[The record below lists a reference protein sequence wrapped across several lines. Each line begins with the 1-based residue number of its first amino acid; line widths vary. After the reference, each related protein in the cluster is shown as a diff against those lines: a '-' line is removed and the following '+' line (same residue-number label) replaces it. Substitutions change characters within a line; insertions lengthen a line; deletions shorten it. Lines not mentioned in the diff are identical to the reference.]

1 MSLDFSSEQESRS
14 LGLQNAKTILNNL
27 KPDTTLE
34 TLRNI
39 IKEHRKLQESS
50 GVELAASLQRIVES
64 HGEALRLMNKANAG
78 SLFQHLENAQ
88 KVCPTT
94 SQQTRK
100 ELLAQ
105 AHIQSTIDILK
116 PFMNIRQTLE
126 KLRKDLNSPN
136 EFASAVTKALN
147 LFDSKNKLL
156 KKDPSLGNVLQ
167 PLDDLEKE
175 LDDYLWAAIEN
186 CIEVAQKE
194 PASLIRIV
202 KVLKNHHST
211 DIIKQ
216 RLAQGVQQRLSRKMN
231 TTDLEQLAARSS
243 EAINDIP
250 LIKTSVI
257 PCFPAEYEL
266 EQFFLDTYR
275 GIIEGKMK
283 EFILDDIDNVRKSPG
298 LIVLVSG
305 WIENY
310 TSAISKHWP
319 GIEHDFQMQSLISEM
334 KLVMPQFL
342 EHTDKVLSEWLQRVR
357 DNDIKLDRIPEIA
370 GSRQPLTSSYPEE
383 MYTMINNQISFV
395 SNRLGGE
402 LLIEVFRLCTEK
414 LISQKNKEVQ
424 AIDEI
429 LLLNDPE
436 LQVPALCIKVNN
448 SSRCASHSQEMRDT
462 CKAMIPQ
469 EENLLTRLDRFF
481 DKVHSG
487 FVELTDYATRSLALS
502 ILKSAAE
509 PTIGVL
515 FGTKWTS
522 TRPPATAFATLEE
535 FQDDVSVWLSGDF
548 FFRRF
553 KKCFYELYLMG
564 YLERLAQILS
574 LLEYQSYVPDFLDD
588 ILSIG
593 PSTSY
598 KPDLLVNKLGI
609 KAPPSKHKKDI
620 ENVINQQFEACV
632 GRDMEDFRQF
642 LMKEPFQ
649 LRYETILRSLILM
662 KGNQLTD
669 LTELKSS
676 VESLSEEGLVTL
688 GVIVAGLSK
697 NSEHLIQQ
705 LNPS

>member
-1 MSLDFSSEQESRS
+1 MSLEFPSEQDART
-14 LGLQNAKTILNNL
+14 LGLQNAKNILNNL
-27 KPDTTLE
+27 KPDTTLDA
-34 TLRNI
+34 LRNI
-39 IKEHRKLQESS
+39 IKDHRKLQESA

-64 HGEALRLMNKANAG
+64 HGEALRLMNKAN
-78 SLFQHLENAQ
+78 SVTLFSHLENAQ

-94 SQQTRK
+94 SQQTRR

-116 PFMNIRQTLE
+116 PFTNIPQTLD
-126 KLRKDLNSPN
+126 KLRQDLNNPN
-136 EFASAVTKALN
+136 EFAHAVTRALN
-147 LFDSKNKLL
+147 LFDGKNKLM
-156 KKDPSLGNVLQ
+156 KRNPSLIGVLQ
-167 PLDDLEKE
+167 PLDELEKE
-175 LDDYLWAAIEN
+175 LDNYLWTAIEN
-186 CIEVAQKE
+186 CIEVAQRE

-202 KVLKNHHST
+202 KVLKNTHSPEV
-211 DIIKQ
+211 IKQ
-216 RLAQGVQQRLSRKMN
+216 RLAEGVKQRLASRMN
-231 TTDLEQLAARSS
+231 TTDLEQLATRSS

-250 LIKTSVI
+250 LIKTAVI
-257 PCFPAEYEL
+257 PCFPAEYNL

-275 GIIEGKMK
+275 SIIEGKMK

-310 TSAISKHWP
+310 TSAISKYWP
-319 GIEHDFQMQSLISEM
+319 DIAHDFQMQSLISEM

-357 DNDIKLDRIPEIA
+357 DNDVKLDKVPELA
-370 GSRQPLTSSYPEE
+370 GNRQPLTSSYPEE

-448 SSRCASHSQEMRDT
+448 SQRCASHSSEMREM
-462 CKAMIPQ
+462 CKSMIGKD
-469 EENLLTRLDRFF
+469 EGFLNRIDRFF
-481 DKVHSG
+481 DKVHTA
-487 FVELTDYATRSLALS
+487 FVELTDYATRALALS

-509 PTIGVL
+509 ATIGVL
-515 FGTKWTS
+515 FVAKWTS
-522 TRPPATAFATLEE
+522 NRPPATAFATLEE
-535 FQDDVSVWLSGDF
+535 YQEDVSVWLSGDF

-553 KKCFYELYLMG
+553 KKFYYELYLVG
-564 YLERLAQILS
+564 YMERLAQVIS
-574 LLEYQSYVPDFLDD
+574 VLEYQSYVPDFLDD

-598 KPDLLVNKLGI
+598 HPDLLVNKLGI
-609 KAPPSKHKKDI
+609 KAPPTKLKKEI
-620 ENVINQQFEACV
+620 ESILNQQFEACV
-632 GRDMEDFRQF
+632 GRDIEDFRQF

-649 LRYETILRSLILM
+649 VKYENILRSFILI
-662 KGNQLTD
+662 KASQLTD
-669 LTELKSS
+669 ISELKAAVQSLNEDYMTTLS
-676 VESLSEEGLVTL
+676 V
-688 GVIVAGLSK
+688 IIAGLSK
-697 NSEHLIQQ
+697 NSENLIRQ
-705 LNPS
+705 LNQS

>member
-1 MSLDFSSEQESRS
+1 MSLEFPSEQDART
-14 LGLQNAKTILNNL
+14 LGLQNAKNILNNL
-27 KPDTTLE
+27 KPDTTLDA
-34 TLRNI
+34 LRNI
-39 IKEHRKLQESS
+39 IKDHRKLQESA

-64 HGEALRLMNKANAG
+64 HGEALRLMNKAN
-78 SLFQHLENAQ
+78 SVTLFSHLENAQ

-94 SQQTRK
+94 SQQTRR

-116 PFMNIRQTLE
+116 PFTNIPQTLD
-126 KLRKDLNSPN
+126 KLRQDLNNPN
-136 EFASAVTKALN
+136 EFAHAVTRALN
-147 LFDSKNKLL
+147 LFDGKNKLM
-156 KKDPSLGNVLQ
+156 KRNPSLIGVLQ
-167 PLDDLEKE
+167 PLDELEKE
-175 LDDYLWAAIEN
+175 LDNYLWTAIEN
-186 CIEVAQKE
+186 CIEVAQRE

-202 KVLKNHHST
+202 KVLKNTHSPEV
-211 DIIKQ
+211 IKQ
-216 RLAQGVQQRLSRKMN
+216 RLAEGVKQRLASRMN
-231 TTDLEQLAARSS
+231 TTDLEQLATRSS

-250 LIKTSVI
+250 LIKTAVI
-257 PCFPAEYEL
+257 PCFPAEYNL

-275 GIIEGKMK
+275 SIIEGKMK

-310 TSAISKHWP
+310 TSAISKYWP
-319 GIEHDFQMQSLISEM
+319 DIAHDFQMQSLISEM

-357 DNDIKLDRIPEIA
+357 DNDVKLDKVPELA
-370 GSRQPLTSSYPEE
+370 GNRQPLTSSYPEE

-448 SSRCASHSQEMRDT
+448 SQRCASHSSEMREM
-462 CKAMIPQ
+462 CKSMIGKD
-469 EENLLTRLDRFF
+469 EGFLNRIDRFF
-481 DKVHSG
+481 DKVHTA
-487 FVELTDYATRSLALS
+487 FVELTDYATRALALS

-509 PTIGVL
+509 ATIGVL
-515 FGTKWTS
+515 FVAKWTS
-522 TRPPATAFATLEE
+522 NRPPATAFATLEE
-535 FQDDVSVWLSGDF
+535 YQEDVSVWLSGDF

-553 KKCFYELYLMG
+553 KKFYYELYLVG
-564 YLERLAQILS
+564 YMERLAQVIS
-574 LLEYQSYVPDFLDD
+574 VLEYQSYVPDFLDD

-598 KPDLLVNKLGI
+598 HPDLLVNKLGI
-609 KAPPSKHKKDI
+609 KAPPTKLKKEI
-620 ENVINQQFEACV
+620 ESILNQQFEACV
-632 GRDMEDFRQF
+632 GRDIEDFRQF

-649 LRYETILRSLILM
+649 VKYENILRSFILI
-662 KGNQLTD
+662 KASQLTD
-669 LTELKSS
+669 ISELKAA
-676 VESLSEEGLVTL
+676 VQSLNEDYMTTL
-688 GVIVAGLSK
+688 GVIIAGLSK
-697 NSEHLIQQ
+697 NSENLIRQ
-705 LNPS
+705 LNQS

>member
-1 MSLDFSSEQESRS
+1 MSLEFPSEQDART
-14 LGLQNAKTILNNL
+14 LGLQNAKNILNNL
-27 KPDTTLE
+27 KPDTTLDA
-34 TLRNI
+34 LRNI
-39 IKEHRKLQESS
+39 IKEHRKLQESA
-50 GVELAASLQRIVES
+50 GVELGASLQRIVES
-64 HGEALRLMNKANAG
+64 HGEALRLMNKAN
-78 SLFQHLENAQ
+78 SVTLFSHLENAQ

-105 AHIQSTIDILK
+105 AHIQSTIDILQ
-116 PFMNIRQTLE
+116 PFTDIPQTLE
-126 KLRKDLNSPN
+126 KLRKDLNNPN
-136 EFASAVTKALN
+136 EFAHAVTRALN
-147 LFDSKNKLL
+147 LFDAKNKLM
-156 KKDPSLGNVLQ
+156 KRNPSLMGVLQ
-167 PLDDLEKE
+167 PLDELEKE
-175 LDDYLWAAIEN
+175 LDDYLWTAIEN
-186 CIEVAQKE
+186 CIEVAQRE
-194 PASLIRIV
+194 PASLVRIV
-202 KVLKNHHST
+202 KVLKNTHPPEV
-211 DIIKQ
+211 IKQ
-216 RLAQGVQQRLSRKMN
+216 RLAQGVRQRLASRMN
-231 TTDLEQLAARSS
+231 TTDLEQLATRSS

-250 LIKTSVI
+250 LIKTAVI
-257 PCFPAEYEL
+257 PCFPAEFNL

-310 TSAISKHWP
+310 TSAISKYWP
-319 GIEHDFQMQSLISEM
+319 DIVHDFQMQSLISEM

-357 DNDIKLDRIPEIA
+357 DNDVKLSKVPELA
-370 GSRQPLTSSYPEE
+370 GNRQALTSSYPEE

-448 SSRCASHSQEMRDT
+448 SQRCASHSSEMREM
-462 CKAMIPQ
+462 CKSMIGQ
-469 EENLLTRLDRFF
+469 DEGFLNRVDRFF
-481 DKVHSG
+481 DKVHSA
-487 FVELTDYATRSLALS
+487 FVELTDYATRALALS

-509 PTIGVL
+509 ATIGVL
-515 FGTKWTS
+515 FLAKWTS

-535 FQDDVSVWLSGDF
+535 YQEDVSVWLSGDF

-553 KKCFYELYLMG
+553 KKFYYELYLVG
-564 YLERLAQILS
+564 YMERLAQVIS
-574 LLEYQSYVPDFLDD
+574 VLEYQSYVPDFLDD

-598 KPDLLVNKLGI
+598 QPDLLVNKLGI
-609 KAPPSKHKKDI
+609 KAPPTKLKKEI
-620 ENVINQQFEACV
+620 ETIINQQFEACV
-632 GRDMEDFRQF
+632 GRDIEDFRQF

-649 LRYETILRSLILM
+649 LKYENILRSFILI
-662 KGNQLTD
+662 KASQLSD
-669 LTELKSS
+669 ISELKSA
-676 VESLSEEGLVTL
+676 VESLNEDYMTTL
-688 GVIVAGLSK
+688 SMIIAGLSK
-697 NSEHLIQQ
+697 NSENLIRQ
-705 LNPS
+705 LNQS

>member
-1 MSLDFSSEQESRS
+1 MSLEFPSEQDART
-14 LGLQNAKTILNNL
+14 LGLQNAKNILNNL
-27 KPDTTLE
+27 KSDTTLDG
-34 TLRNI
+34 LRNI
-39 IKEHRKLQESS
+39 IKEHRKLQESA

-64 HGEALRLMNKANAG
+64 HGEALRLMNKAN
-78 SLFQHLENAQ
+78 SVTLFSHLENAQ

-94 SQQTRK
+94 SQQTRR

-116 PFMNIRQTLE
+116 PFTNIPQTLE
-126 KLRKDLNSPN
+126 KLRKDLNNPN
-136 EFASAVTKALN
+136 EFAHAVTRALN
-147 LFDSKNKLL
+147 LFDSKNKLM
-156 KKDPSLGNVLQ
+156 KRNPSLMGVLQ
-167 PLDDLEKE
+167 PLYELEKE
-175 LDDYLWAAIEN
+175 LDNYLWTAIEN
-186 CIEVAQKE
+186 CIEVAQRE
-194 PASLIRIV
+194 PASLVRIV
-202 KVLKNHHST
+202 KVLKNAHPPEV
-211 DIIKQ
+211 IKQ
-216 RLAQGVQQRLSRKMN
+216 RLAQGVRQRLASRMN
-231 TTDLEQLAARSS
+231 TTDLEQLATRSS

-250 LIKTSVI
+250 LIKTAVI
-257 PCFPAEYEL
+257 PCFPAEFNL

-275 GIIEGKMK
+275 SIIEGKMK

-310 TSAISKHWP
+310 TSAISKYWP
-319 GIEHDFQMQSLISEM
+319 DIVHDFQMQSLISEM

-357 DNDIKLDRIPEIA
+357 DNDVKLDKVPELA
-370 GSRQPLTSSYPEE
+370 GNRQALTSSYPEE

-448 SSRCASHSQEMRDT
+448 SQRCASHSSEMREM
-462 CKAMIPQ
+462 CKSMIGQ
-469 EENLLTRLDRFF
+469 DEGFLNRVDRFF
-481 DKVHSG
+481 DKVHSA
-487 FVELTDYATRSLALS
+487 FVELTDYATRALALS

-509 PTIGVL
+509 ATIGVL
-515 FGTKWTS
+515 FVAKWTS
-522 TRPPATAFATLEE
+522 SRPPATAFATLEE
-535 FQDDVSVWLSGDF
+535 YEEDVSVWLSGDF

-553 KKCFYELYLMG
+553 KKLYYELYLVG
-564 YLERLAQILS
+564 YMERLAQAIS
-574 LLEYQSYVPDFLDD
+574 VLEYHSHVPDFLDE

-598 KPDLLVNKLGI
+598 HPDLLVNKLGI
-609 KAPPSKHKKDI
+609 KAPPTKLKKEI
-620 ENVINQQFEACV
+620 ETILNQQFEACV
-632 GRDMEDFRQF
+632 GRDIEDFRQF

-649 LRYETILRSLILM
+649 VKYENILRSFILI
-662 KGNQLTD
+662 KASQLSD
-669 LTELKSS
+669 IRELKAS
-676 VESLSEEGLVTL
+676 VQSLNEDYMTTL
-688 GVIVAGLSK
+688 SVIIAGLSK
-697 NSEHLIQQ
+697 NSENLIRQ
-705 LNPS
+705 LNQS